1 MQSDTPTTPFG
12 RRSLMLAHMATGTT
26 ASSRPPETLADNERF
41 ARNRAGPEIEFAFA
55 FDLPPLVVRSE
66 EFEIQSLAAN
76 RRNGAPQIFRDPIL
90 VRAMRR
96 LQSRSPKRTG
106 GR

>member
-1 MQSDTPTTPFG
+1 MHSDTPTTPFG
-12 RRSLMLAHMATGTT
+12 RRSLMLTHMATETT
-26 ASSRPPETLADNERF
+26 ASSRPPETLADNKRF
-41 ARNRAGPEIEFAFA
+41 ARKAIELAFA
-55 FDLPPLVVRSE
+55 FDLSPLVVRSK

-76 RRNGAPQIFRDPIL
+76 QIFRDPIL

>member
-1 MQSDTPTTPFG
+1 MHSDTPTTPFG
-12 RRSLMLAHMATGTT
+12 RRSLMLTHMATETT
-26 ASSRPPETLADNERF
+26 ASSRPPEALADNKRF
-41 ARNRAGPEIEFAFA
+41 ARNGAHPAIELAFA
-55 FDLPPLVVRSE
+55 FDLSPLVVRSK

-76 RRNGAPQIFRDPIL
+76 QIFRDPIL